1 MYALPPAAKH
11 SASHEQTS
19 LVFFL
24 DTLILLPLFLSFP
37 STPHG
42 SSSTTLSS
50 VGAGVGSA
58 IGILVGAGVGSGT
71 GIPVGVLLRQDWSR
85 VAIWLARAKFWVQ

>member
-19 LVFFL
+19 LVNFL
-24 DTLILLPLFLSFP
+24 DTLILLPFFLSFP
-37 STPHG
+37 ATPHG
-42 SSSTTLSS
+42 SSSTTT
-50 VGAGVGSA
+50 
-58 IGILVGAGVGSGT
+58 LVGAGVFMVVGAVVGSAT
-71 GIPVGVLLRQDWSR
+71 GISVGVLFRQDWSR